1 MAINNMIIVLK
12 PCNKLKP
19 TSKKKVMIVTETRQL
34 YNNKLLIIVPISIN
48 YALQKLND
56 WDKPL
61 WIIII

>member
-1 MAINNMIIVLK
+1 MAINNIMIIVLK

-34 YNNKLLIIVPISIN
+34 YNNNYSIKLLIIVPISIN

-61 WIIII
+61 